1 MPPSTSLTTAP
12 TCVDEVDVEVLVP
25 GSGNWVLGA
34 DDDDDDMIEGTE
46 RGSGVEGTSVTTGT
60 VVCAGKDVDVL
71 LAADV
76 VGGV

>member
-1 MPPSTSLTTAP
+1 
-12 TCVDEVDVEVLVP
+12 
-25 GSGNWVLGA
+25 
-34 DDDDDDMIEGTE
+34 MIEGTE
-46 RGSGVEGTSVTTGT
+46 RGSGVEGTSFTTGT